1 VLRAPINDVDSRKLL
16 VDRVAQS
23 RYIGKSAR
31 LHDLLVYLCSRVIE
45 DGVEEIH
52 EQEVG
57 HDVFGRPKD
66 YNTAADN
73 IVRVHASTL
82 RKRLEQYFSGEGR
95 GEPVTI
101 GLPKGNYAPLFRQR
115 EPLPEPVIQ
124 NEELPKENEEL
135 PKETEIEVPAP
146 DRRLW
151 MIAAL
156 AIAFACST
164 VALFWRLQTIP
175 RAAPAPVSL
184 TPAVKE
190 FWSAIFRPGLETDI
204 VLDDAALGL
213 YQELSGRPVA
223 LSEYFDRSYL
233 RRLGEKPAP
242 LDRDAEEAIVTKRQT
257 GYANAVVLW
266 PLSHTAAS
274 LGSDGIVHFARDYS
288 FRALRSNR
296 AILLGTS
303 RSNPWIQPFD
313 SRLGMRWESDS
324 KSGLFYPVDSWAG
337 LGEASRYRAAAEH
350 PDGYCSIAL
359 LPNLGGTANVVIL
372 SGTGGSAMGACAAFL
387 MNEDAVKRLK
397 AKLTPKTGAFPS
409 FEALLKIPSRSRLP
423 HDAEVVIGRAPR

>member
-1 VLRAPINDVDSRKLL
+1 VLRVPTNDVDSRKLL

-45 DGVEEIH
+45 EGVEEIH

-82 RKRLEQYFSGEGR
+82 RKRLEQYFSDEGR
-95 GEPVTI
+95 EEPIVI
-101 GLPKGNYAPLFRQR
+101 ALLKGNYAPLFRQR
-115 EPLPEPVIQ
+115 ELLPAPVI
-124 NEELPKENEEL
+124 
-135 PKETEIEVPAP
+135 ETEIETPRR

-151 MIAAL
+151 ILAAM

-164 VALFWRLQTIP
+164 VVLLWRMQTVP
-175 RAAPAPVSL
+175 RAAAPAPASL

-190 FWSAIFRPGLETDI
+190 FWSAIFRPGLTTDI

-213 YQELSGRPVA
+213 YQELAGRPIA

-233 RRLGEKPAP
+233 RRLREKPAS
-242 LDRDAEEAIVTKRQT
+242 LDPDAIDAIVLKRQT

-266 PLSHTAAS
+266 PLSHTAAA
-274 LGSDGIVHFARDYS
+274 LASDGIVHFARDYS
-288 FRALRSNR
+288 FRELRSNR
-296 AILLGTS
+296 AILLGNS

-313 SRLGMRWESDS
+313 SRLGMRWEYDS
-324 KSGLFYPVDSWAG
+324 KSGLYYPVDSWAG
-337 LGEASRYRAAAEH
+337 AGEASRYRAAAEH

-387 MNEDAVKRLK
+387 TDADAMTRLR
-397 AKLTPKTGAFPS
+397 AKLPAPKSGVFPH

-423 HDAEVVIGRAPR
+423 HDAEVAIGRAPK